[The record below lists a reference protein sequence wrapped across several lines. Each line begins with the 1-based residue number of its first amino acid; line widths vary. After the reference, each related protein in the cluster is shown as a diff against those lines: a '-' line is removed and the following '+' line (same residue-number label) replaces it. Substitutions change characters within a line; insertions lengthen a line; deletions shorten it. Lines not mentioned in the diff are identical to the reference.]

1 MWQAPKRPPP
11 TPLES
16 PTAKFERKNVQHV
29 TPAKNSAGAASVSS
43 ATSKANREDCPVL
56 ALNHI
61 SSFTYTD
68 KPPTVRF
75 LDSGLL
81 LLCLSSVTAFVPA
94 AHNLARTSPNAGAA
108 AASTAPMATTAASAT
123 ATADTDATLK
133 SSSTSTEYNGAEIM
147 WQPDATAMSETAMA
161 KFKRDVGIDGSYD
174 DLWQWSVDNSD
185 QFWTELM
192 DFVDIKYTGS
202 TSPVREGD
210 VMPDVEYF
218 PELNL
223 NFAENMLRY
232 ADKNGDDEALVS
244 ISEARDDVRW
254 TFSELRDDA
263 ARIESVL
270 SKLGVGADDACGA
283 FMPNIGETVV
293 AMLGTTSTGATWSSC
308 SQDFGA
314 RAVADRFGQ
323 IGPKVLFTV
332 DGFVSKGAPTSI
344 VEKVEELVEALPTL
358 ERVVVVRLLED
369 EPEWQSERVKSLVM
383 DYYEFLQEGANEDG
397 SAPEPTYTQVPFSHP
412 QFVLYSSG
420 TTGLPKS
427 IAHGAGNMLLQHAKE
442 LILHS
447 DLRPKDR
454 MLFFTT
460 CGWMM
465 WNWMSSSLFAGA
477 AVVTF
482 DGFAAY
488 PKMSSPWDLVEKEHI
503 SHMGTTPRYLQAC
516 RKRVR
521 PGEDNDLSALR
532 VMFSTG
538 SPLLAEDFDYV
549 YSKVKSDIVLASI
562 SGGTDICSC
571 FILGNPLLPVR
582 KGELTAFGLGLDACS
597 FDRESSKPVVGEKA
611 ELVCKS
617 PFVAAPVCFFGDDDN
632 KSKYRAAYF
641 EQNDGVWYH
650 GDLVEVIGSNGDC
663 GGVVIH
669 GRSDTTLKPGG
680 VRIGTAEVYRFA
692 EAVDSV
698 DDSLV
703 IGEQIKKGRRAGD
716 VRVVLFVK
724 LKEGL
729 ELNADIEADIRNTIR
744 DGASDAHVPA
754 LIKQVQKIP
763 YTRSGKKVELA
774 VKDLIDGIEPRNMG
788 ALQDASAFDEYR
800 EMAKEGL

>member
-1 MWQAPKRPPP
+1 
-11 TPLES
+11 
-16 PTAKFERKNVQHV
+16 
-29 TPAKNSAGAASVSS
+29 
-43 ATSKANREDCPVL
+43 
-56 ALNHI
+56 
-61 SSFTYTD
+61 
-68 KPPTVRF
+68 
-75 LDSGLL
+75 
-81 LLCLSSVTAFVPA
+81 
-94 AHNLARTSPNAGAA
+94 
-108 AASTAPMATTAASAT
+108 
-123 ATADTDATLK
+123 
-133 SSSTSTEYNGAEIM
+133 
-147 WQPDATAMSETAMA
+147 
-161 KFKRDVGIDGSYD
+161 
-174 DLWQWSVDNSD
+174 
-185 QFWTELM
+185 
-192 DFVDIKYTGS
+192 
-202 TSPVREGD
+202 
-210 VMPDVEYF
+210 
-218 PELNL
+218 
-223 NFAENMLRY
+223 
-232 ADKNGDDEALVS
+232 
-244 ISEARDDVRW
+244 
-254 TFSELRDDA
+254 
-263 ARIESVL
+263 
-270 SKLGVGADDACGA
+270 
-283 FMPNIGETVV
+283 
-293 AMLGTTSTGATWSSC
+293 
-308 SQDFGA
+308 
-314 RAVADRFGQ
+314 
-323 IGPKVLFTV
+323 V
-332 DGFVSKGAPTSI
+332 DGYVSKGAPTSI
-344 VEKVEELVEALPTL
+344 VEKVEELVEALPSL
-358 ERVVVVRLLED
+358 ERVVIVRLLED
-369 EPEWQSERVKSLVM
+369 EPEWRSERVKSLVVNY
-383 DYYEFLQEGANEDG
+383 DDFLKEGSDEDG
-397 SAPEPTYTQVPFSHP
+397 SAPEPAYTQVPFSHP

-427 IAHGAGNMLLQHAKE
+427 IAHGAGNILLQHAKE

-447 DLRPKDR
+447 DLLPKDR

-465 WNWMSSSLFAGA
+465 WNWMASSLFAGA

-503 SHMGTTPRYLQAC
+503 THMGTTPRYLQAC

-549 YSKVKSDIVLASI
+549 YDNVKSDLMLASI

-597 FDRESSKPVVGEKA
+597 FDRESDKSVVGDKA
-611 ELVCKS
+611 ELVCRS

-632 KSKYRAAYF
+632 KSKYRGAYF
-641 EQNDGVWYH
+641 EQGDGVWYH
-650 GDLVEVIGSNGDC
+650 GDLIEVTSPNGSC

-729 ELNADIEADIRNTIR
+729 ELNADIEAVIRNTIR

-788 ALQDASAFDEYR
+788 ALQDATAFDEYR
-800 EMAKEGL
+800 EMANAGL